1 MKNYAILLC
10 DPQWLII
17 KPLCLPDGV
26 TLAPGCR
33 LTDFLA
39 DPAQLT
45 GADLSEKEP
54 FRFLQLRLQ
63 DGRCVPALLHAYPHQ
78 FLVFLAQIRC
88 EADFVQFCSAY
99 QRCISWAQEAFRD
112 YQDEYS
118 EIQRMNS
125 QLVNSQRALMKTN
138 QRYRQVL
145 TEVRDANNL
154 IALLEQDE
162 LTTMLRAPALYRRA
176 REQMAAAPE
185 TDFSLLVVDLQPFKL
200 VNEIFGRA
208 AGDALLQNYALL
220 LAGLDETGQGIY
232 AHASGN
238 SFLAFLPAALQ
249 FGPRLLEETRNFLER
264 YPLPIRMHCRI
275 GVCTA
280 RAPLTPEEMTDRARL
295 ALDTTRNRRECSL
308 ACYDEALHQ
317 ELLLQHK
324 ILDTIQDAIS
334 RQELQLYLQPKV
346 RLDTGAV
353 YGAEALVRWFHPE
366 LGFVPPLQFIPL
378 LEQAGSIYAVDQYV
392 WEQTC
397 KVLARR
403 RELGLAPL
411 PISINIARS
420 DFYQPDL
427 LDVLEGLLQKY
438 TLPPEL
444 LHLEILERAYAKDSD
459 QLSAV
464 LTRLRE
470 HGFCIEMDDFGVG
483 ESSLAMLTTLPVD
496 VIKLDRQ
503 FLLTTLRD
511 ARHNEVIRC
520 IIRLAEA
527 LNIDVLAEGVETAEQ
542 AALLRSL
549 GCHHAQGYLY
559 GRPEPAEHFLH

>member
-1 MKNYAILLC
+1 MKHFAILLC
-10 DPQWLII
+10 DTQWQII
-17 KPLCLPDGV
+17 KPLYLPEGPPP
-26 TLAPGCR
+26 APGSR

-45 GADLSEKEP
+45 GADLREKEP
-54 FRFLQLRLQ
+54 FFFLQLRLQ
-63 DGRCVPALLHAYPHQ
+63 DGRSIPALLHVYPHKI
-78 FLVFLAQIRC
+78 LVFLAPLRS
-88 EADFVQFCSAY
+88 EEDFVDFCRDA
-99 QRCISWAQEAFRD
+99 QRCIGWAQEAFRD
-112 YQDEYS
+112 YEDEYS

-125 QLVNSQRALMKTN
+125 QLVNSQRALVKAN

-154 IALLEQDE
+154 IDLLEQDE
-162 LTTMLRAPALYRRA
+162 LTALLRAPALYRRA
-176 REQMAAAPE
+176 REQMAAAPD
-185 TDFSLLVVDLQPFKL
+185 TDFTLLVADMEPFKL

-220 LAGLDETGQGIY
+220 LAGLDETGQGIF
-232 AHASGN
+232 ARASGN
-238 SFLAFLPAALQ
+238 AFLAFVPAALE
-249 FGPRLLEETRNFLER
+249 FGPRLLDESQTFLAQ
-264 YPLPIRMHCRI
+264 YPLPIRLHCRI
-275 GVCTA
+275 GLCTA
-280 RAPLTPEEMTDRARL
+280 HSPLTPEEMTDRARL
-295 ALDTTRNRRECSL
+295 ALDTTRGRRTSSL

-324 ILDTIQDAIS
+324 ILDSIQDAIT
-334 RQELQLYLQPKV
+334 RQELRLYLQPKV

-353 YGAEALVRWFHPE
+353 CGAEALVRWFHPE

-397 KVLARR
+397 QVLARR

-427 LDVLEGLLQKY
+427 LDVLQGLLQKY
-438 TLPPEL
+438 DLPPAL

-464 LTRLRE
+464 LNRLRE

-503 FLLTTLRD
+503 FLLTTLQD
-511 ARHNEVIRC
+511 ARHTEVIRC
-520 IIRLAEA
+520 IVQLAEA
-527 LNIDVLAEGVETAEQ
+527 LHIDVLAEGVETAEQ

-549 GCHHAQGYLY
+549 GCRHAQGYLY
-559 GRPEPAEHFLH
+559 GKPEPAEHFLS